1 MDPGASPLLT
11 DLYQLNMIEAYLAR
25 SETKTAVFELFVQLL
40 MSTWASKCGATK
52 LSSPLPGTSYVVTYY
67 RAAAFPQQLL
77 TKSHSGREDEDAP
90 MTQAE
95 FHARAWKAASHK
107 ARALGWIV

>member
-1 MDPGASPLLT
+1 M
-11 DLYQLNMIEAYLAR
+11 
-25 SETKTAVFELFVQLL
+25 
-40 MSTWASKCGATK
+40 ASKVGLRVEVQGDDIVVTLA
-52 LSSPLPGTSYVVTYY
+52 GTSCVVTYY
-67 RAAAFPQQLL
+67 RVAAFSRQLL

-95 FHARAWKAASHK
+95 FHARAWKAASRK

>member
-1 MDPGASPLLT
+1 MQGDDIVVT
-11 DLYQLNMIEAYLAR
+11 
-25 SETKTAVFELFVQLL
+25 
-40 MSTWASKCGATK
+40 
-52 LSSPLPGTSYVVTYY
+52 LPGTSYMVTYY

-77 TKSHSGREDEDAP
+77 TKSHSGRLNRAAAFPQQLLTKSHSGREDEGAP

>member
-1 MDPGASPLLT
+1 MAADVRLSV
-11 DLYQLNMIEAYLAR
+11 E
-25 SETKTAVFELFVQLL
+25 VQGDDIVV
-40 MSTWASKCGATK
+40 T
-52 LSSPLPGTSYVVTYY
+52 LPGTSYMVTYY

-77 TKSHSGREDEDAP
+77 TKSHSGREDEGAP
-90 MTQAE
+90 MTQTE

>member
-1 MDPGASPLLT
+1 MAAAEVNLS
-11 DLYQLNMIEAYLAR
+11 IE
-25 SETKTAVFELFVQLL
+25 VQGDEIVV
-40 MSTWASKCGATK
+40 T
-52 LSSPLPGTSYVVTYY
+52 LPSTSYVVTYY

-77 TKSHSGREDEDAP
+77 TKSHSGREDEGAQ

-95 FHARAWKAASHK
+95 FHARAWKVASHK

>member
-1 MDPGASPLLT
+1 MAAKVGLSV
-11 DLYQLNMIEAYLAR
+11 
-25 SETKTAVFELFVQLL
+25 AVQGDDIVV
-40 MSTWASKCGATK
+40 T
-52 LSSPLPGTSYVVTYY
+52 PPGTGYVVTYY
-67 RAAAFPQQLL
+67 RATAFPQQLL
-77 TKSHSGREDEDAP
+77 TKSHSGREDQGAP

>member
-1 MDPGASPLLT
+1 MAAKVR
-11 DLYQLNMIEAYLAR
+11 LNVE
-25 SETKTAVFELFVQLL
+25 VQGDDIVV
-40 MSTWASKCGATK
+40 T
-52 LSSPLPGTSYVVTYY
+52 LPGTGYVVTYY

-77 TKSHSGREDEDAP
+77 TKSHSGREYEGAP

-95 FHARAWKAASHK
+95 FHARAWKVASHK